1 MWGTSADRSG
11 SRVREPG
18 STSLGSAP
26 GRSFDRSCSVL
37 HPSRGPAYLP
47 PWRTVPPTPPHIQKL
62 GDLAAEAGIRRIH
75 VLAWRDLDDVEA
87 GGSEVHAHEI
97 SKLWA
102 EAGIEVVHRTSF
114 AQGHPVEVQ
123 RSGYQVVRRAGRYLV
138 FPRAAAAEA
147 FNRNGRRDAL
157 VEIWNG
163 MPFFSPLW
171 SRGPRVVFLHHVHA
185 DMWKMVLPPRLAR
198 LGDTIESRIG
208 PRVYRRSH
216 MVTLSESSKAEMLEI
231 GFRDEL
237 VDVVPPG
244 IDPRFRPGG
253 DRSTTPLVLAVGRL
267 VPVKRFDRLIRAA
280 VRAREQVPGLELRIV
295 GTGPEREALDSLV
308 ASLGAEHIVTF
319 TGRVDDDELV
329 SLYQQAWVVA
339 STSVREGW
347 GMTLTEAAACGT
359 PAVATRIAGHEDAVA
374 EGRSGLLADDDDQL
388 VAHLV
393 AITTDGDLRARLQA
407 GALEHAGRFTWTNT
421 ATQILQALAFEAE
434 RHGRST

>member
-1 MWGTSADRSG
+1 M
-11 SRVREPG
+11 
-18 STSLGSAP
+18 
-26 GRSFDRSCSVL
+26 C
-37 HPSRGPAYLP
+37 
-47 PWRTVPPTPPHIQKL
+47 
-62 GDLAAEAGIRRIH
+62 IR
-75 VLAWRDLDDVEA
+75 DSLDDVEA

-123 RSGYQVVRRAGRYLV
+123 RAGYQVVRRAGRYLV
-138 FPRAAAAEA
+138 FPRAAASEA
-147 FNRNGRRDAL
+147 LGRNGRRDAL

-185 DMWKMVLPPRLAR
+185 DMWKMVLPPRLAK
-198 LGDTIESRIG
+198 LGDAIESQVG
-208 PRVYRRSH
+208 PRLYRRSH

-253 DRSTTPLVLAVGRL
+253 ERSPTPLVVAVGRL

-280 VRAREQVPGLELRIV
+280 VRVREQVPALELRIV
-295 GTGPEREALDSLV
+295 GTGPEREALDALV
-308 ASLGAEHIVTF
+308 ASLDAEHVVTF
-319 TGRVDDDELV
+319 TGRIDDDALV
-329 SLYQQAWVVA
+329 SLYQEAWVVA

-374 EGRSGLLADDDDQL
+374 DGRSGLLADDDDEL
-388 VAHLV
+388 VAELV
-393 AITTDGDLRARLQA
+393 QVLTDDGLRTRLQA

-421 ATQILQALAFEAE
+421 ATRILEALVTEAHHHA
-434 RHGRST
+434 RRG